1 MTTKAQPTAAPTRK
15 MWAVII
21 AAFVVGGAK
30 QVLGVVAP
38 EISEAIPASD
48 WIEPLAMIL
57 AGYFVKE
64 RA

>member
-1 MTTKAQPTAAPTRK
+1 MLIDQPTAAPSRK

-30 QVLGVVAP
+30 QVLATFAP
-38 EISEAIPASD
+38 DIAEAIPASD
-48 WIEPLAMIL
+48 WIDPIAMIL
-57 AGYFVKE
+57 AGYFVRD